1 VATSVPVREQ
11 AIVFRELATLIGAGV
26 TITQALSDQ
35 LNRPLSY
42 TFRYFLT
49 QASERVSKGD
59 KLSAVMRDNAQMFS
73 EITIAL
79 VEAGEMSGRLDN
91 MLRDIA
97 EYLEREVELRN
108 MIARETFY
116 AKILICAALFIPLA
130 ARCIVTWLM
139 VDFMSALGVFF
150 QTILIYALLGGIPFL
165 VLYLLYRRTTAT
177 ETGKN
182 TIDQIKLAVPG
193 LGGIVERLALSKF
206 ARAFGT
212 LYAAGVNVVRAT
224 PMAADTCGNR
234 YYTNIIRLTV
244 PRIEQGIPLSEAL
257 AGTRLTNSLLIRL
270 LETGEQ
276 TGNIEEM
283 MTKAAEHYESETHTR
298 IRKLAVAV
306 VPVVVIL
313 MGLIIGAM
321 VIKFY
326 TGLYGGM

>member
-116 AKILICAALFIPLA
+116 AKILIGAALFIPLA

-193 LGGIVERLALSKF
+193 LGGIVERLAP
-206 ARAFGT
+206 GP
-212 LYAAGVNVVRAT
+212 VEVRESLRHSVCRRSQRG
-224 PMAADTCGNR
+224 PGHADGR
-234 YYTNIIRLTV
+234 RHL
-244 PRIEQGIPLSEAL
+244 REPLL
-257 AGTRLTNSLLIRL
+257 H
-270 LETGEQ
+270 
-276 TGNIEEM
+276 
-283 MTKAAEHYESETHTR
+283 EHYTADRSAH
-298 IRKLAVAV
+298 
-306 VPVVVIL
+306 
-313 MGLIIGAM
+313 
-321 VIKFY
+321 
-326 TGLYGGM
+326 